1 MQHTD
6 VDYAEIFYHIEETL
20 RNHSTLTREGFD
32 SHFGQFSAVDYRGM
46 SDDDIFWVLV
56 YVPFYSGIRSSVV
69 TPRLPTIK
77 KYLYDFNQVKDYSEV
92 EVNQMMS
99 DPNMIRYRRK
109 IEACIANAREFDAL
123 LKQHGSFSKYL
134 ESFGPL
140 MEEATIKKLRADLR
154 ARFRYL
160 GPKTVNHF
168 LMDLGLNVLKPDT
181 VICRIFERLGLIDSR
196 DDDEQAIEVGR
207 KMAVATGYPIRYV
220 DIILVKYGQVGGAGE
235 SENFGL
241 KRGICLEK
249 NPRCSVCGV
258 TRYCGY
264 YANNYGYTDT
274 L

>member
-1 MQHTD
+1 
-6 VDYAEIFYHIEETL
+6 
-20 RNHSTLTREGFD
+20 
-32 SHFGQFSAVDYRGM
+32 
-46 SDDDIFWVLV
+46 
-56 YVPFYSGIRSSVV
+56 
-69 TPRLPTIK
+69 
-77 KYLYDFNQVKDYSEV
+77 
-92 EVNQMMS
+92 
-99 DPNMIRYRRK
+99 
-109 IEACIANAREFDAL
+109 
-123 LKQHGSFSKYL
+123 
-134 ESFGPL
+134 
-140 MEEATIKKLRADLR
+140 
-154 ARFRYL
+154 
-160 GPKTVNHF
+160 
-168 LMDLGLNVLKPDT
+168 MDLGLNVLKPDT